1 MFKLLIRKLLT
12 MTTLDD
18 VISYVLTTEELSDLP
33 TIMDAITERVAT
45 EMWLVADQAAP
56 AEAEEMP
63 AEEPMPT
70 EEAPAEEEALP
81 PLSL

>member
-1 MFKLLIRKLLT
+1 

-56 AEAEEMP
+56 AEVTEEVV
-63 AEEPMPT
+63 EEAPVEEVPT
-70 EEAPAEEEALP
+70 EEPLAPI
-81 PLSL
+81 SL

>member
-1 MFKLLIRKLLT
+1 MP
-12 MTTLDD
+12 TLDD
-18 VISYVLTTEELSDLP
+18 VINYILTTEELSDLP
-33 TIMDAITERVAT
+33 TIMDALTERVAT

-63 AEEPMPT
+63 VEEPMPT
-70 EEAPAEEEALP
+70 EEAPEEEQALP

>member
-1 MFKLLIRKLLT
+1 

-56 AEAEEMP
+56 VEEMP
-63 AEEPMPT
+63 VEEAPV
-70 EEAPAEEEALP
+70 EEAPAAEEPLP

>member
-1 MFKLLIRKLLT
+1 

-18 VISYVLTTEELSDLP
+18 VINFVLTTEELSDLP

-45 EMWLVADQAAP
+45 EMWLVADQSAP
-56 AEAEEMP
+56 AEVEEMP
-63 AEEPMPT
+63 VEEAPV
-70 EEAPAEEEALP
+70 EEAAPAEEEPLP

>member
-1 MFKLLIRKLLT
+1 

-18 VISYVLTTEELSDLP
+18 VINFVLTTEELSDLP

-45 EMWLVADQAAP
+45 EMWLVADQSAP
-56 AEAEEMP
+56 AEVEEMP
-63 AEEPMPT
+63 VEEAPVEEAAPT
-70 EEAPAEEEALP
+70 EEEPLP

>member
-1 MFKLLIRKLLT
+1 

-18 VISYVLTTEELSDLP
+18 VINFVLTTEELSDLP

-45 EMWLVADQAAP
+45 EMWLVADQSAP
-56 AEAEEMP
+56 AEVEEMP
-63 AEEPMPT
+63 VEEAPMEEAAPT
-70 EEAPAEEEALP
+70 EEEPLP

>member
-1 MFKLLIRKLLT
+1 

-45 EMWLVADQAAP
+45 EMWLVADQSVP

-63 AEEPMPT
+63 AEELPM

>member
-1 MFKLLIRKLLT
+1 

-45 EMWLVADQAAP
+45 EMWLVADQSMP
-56 AEAEEMP
+56 AEAEMP
-63 AEEPMPT
+63 VEEAPA
-70 EEAPAEEEALP
+70 EAPAEEEALP